1 MKNLKTTPNINL
13 QISALTTHRYKCM
26 SNSLRMMF
34 NKYRR
39 IAATHDERLARN
51 SCQAYTKAHSLNST
65 NAFQNKI
72 VHQLNHKK
80 KLRIL
85 IQIISKKN
93 MLCKIHE
100 EKRKKRRGCAQY
112 IHTVKYYWSQEH
124 RQWKVR
130 LHTGTDFSPSM
141 LNVHGVIWFLILI
154 PSIKLRIYIYIWRQ
168 LTTFW
173 MELNQT
179 QCSINAVNV
188 KPHQEQE

>member
-39 IAATHDERLARN
+39 IAAIHDERLARN

-100 EKRKKRRGCAQY
+100 EKRKKRWGCAQY

-124 RQWKVR
+124 MQWKVR

-141 LNVHGVIWFLILI
+141 LNVHGHLISHINSFNKTPYLYLYLT
-154 PSIKLRIYIYIWRQ
+154 STHYI
-168 LTTFW
+168 LDG
-173 MELNQT
+173 
-179 QCSINAVNV
+179 V
-188 KPHQEQE
+188 KPDAVQYKCC